1 MLTEKQL
8 IEKFGFSNEEH
19 FLKTTKLFAE
29 ANNCNLNRSRY
40 RFVTKLGFASVK
52 SYREELKKAT
62 TRIETKDY
70 TGLFYTEQQFEDF
83 LGSSGFEKNSFL
95 RKSKKIFFTKEYIL
109 LENYIS
115 SSNSDFISVLNAI
128 KKECSYSEFLTEVEI
143 LTTANDKYKDIQ
155 LYKAKIPYSTI
166 RELGTNIAELIN
178 SINEDFV
185 FESHF
190 SDYID
195 FLSHRLHTG
204 YISNSPEYLD
214 LKRYSPTNEREVTQ
228 EEKLDFIDYWSWNR
242 KKDVKANQYFRANL
256 ISNYI
261 KKVITE

>member
-1 MLTEKQL
+1 MLTKKQL
-8 IEKFGFSNEEH
+8 IEKFGFSNEEN

-29 ANNCNLNRSRY
+29 ANNCNLNRSRH

-52 SYREELKKAT
+52 SYREELRKAT
-62 TRIETKDY
+62 TRIEIKDQ
-70 TGLFYTEQQFEDF
+70 TGLFYTEQEFEDF
-83 LGSSGFEKNSFL
+83 LGSNGFEKNSFL
-95 RKSKKIFFTKEYIL
+95 RKSKKIFFTKDCIL
-109 LENYIS
+109 LENYV
-115 SSNSDFISVLNAI
+115 SNIKSDFISVLDSI
-128 KKECSYSEFLTEVEI
+128 KKECSYSGFLTDIEI
-143 LTTANDKYKDIQ
+143 LTTPNNKYKDIQ
-155 LYKAKIPYSTI
+155 LYKATIPYSTI

-178 SINEDFV
+178 SINDDFV

-195 FLSHRLHTG
+195 FLSHKLHTG

-228 EEKLDFIDYWSWNR
+228 EEKLDFIDYWAWNR